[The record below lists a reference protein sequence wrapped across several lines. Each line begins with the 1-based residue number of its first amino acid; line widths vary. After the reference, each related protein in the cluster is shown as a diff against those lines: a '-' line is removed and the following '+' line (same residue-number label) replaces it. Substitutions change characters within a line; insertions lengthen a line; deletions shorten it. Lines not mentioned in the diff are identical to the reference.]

1 MTKGSS
7 LTTGLV
13 IGALVAGGGGEGIA
27 GQMEL
32 AGVGATAEAEF
43 FETLPVE
50 IEGGKGG
57 EVGGV
62 ADGLDDLV
70 GGAFFGA
77 ERGDAAGGLDF
88 DIVGEDA
95 VGTEILIDRSHVREN
110 ASVAPVPEDVR
121 GGAVVGPD
129 FHAQMGRGG
138 DERDGVGAAGNI
150 GAPVEHVGQVDIDG
164 NAAGEKVG
172 VVEVA
177 VRGRGFGILVEL
189 RAEELGNGGVQMFE
203 DAVELGG
210 AEAIAVDVDHPQ
222 GGAAV
227 QNEVREAVARKD
239 AIIEMLFSG
248 EIGGRVAVVGGLQIE
263 QIRRDGGQMAALV
276 VVPDVEVAEGE
287 EIGHDVLERL
297 RQLGIVARAPMPDG
311 GAGAAGDEDF
321 GVVVERAADIL
332 EGGISGEVELLQVG
346 IFEADAFQIG
356 QVGENDVPE
365 GGGLKAFDGFEVGA
379 SREIE
384 GVGEGVVRGGE
395 ILRSDGTGR

>member
-1 MTKGSS
+1 
-7 LTTGLV
+7 
-13 IGALVAGGGGEGIA
+13 
-27 GQMEL
+27 
-32 AGVGATAEAEF
+32 
-43 FETLPVE
+43 
-50 IEGGKGG
+50 
-57 EVGGV
+57 
-62 ADGLDDLV
+62 
-70 GGAFFGA
+70 
-77 ERGDAAGGLDF
+77 
-88 DIVGEDA
+88 
-95 VGTEILIDRSHVREN
+95 
-110 ASVAPVPEDVR
+110 
-121 GGAVVGPD
+121 
-129 FHAQMGRGG
+129 
-138 DERDGVGAAGNI
+138 
-150 GAPVEHVGQVDIDG
+150 
-164 NAAGEKVG
+164 
-172 VVEVA
+172 
-177 VRGRGFGILVEL
+177 
-189 RAEELGNGGVQMFE
+189 MFE

-210 AEAIAVDVDHPQ
+210 AEAIAVGVEHPQ

-227 QNEVREAVARKD
+227 QNEVRETVARKD
-239 AIIEMLFSG
+239 AIEEVFFSG

-395 ILRSDGTGR
+395 IAESGRRRRKIDGGDVLRVAEGQGRGFAAVGGVEAEVDGGQGFRGLHGEGLEAFGGGTEILGGIQIGSGGAVAPGP